1 MSSIGTQIFMA
12 NLRAASDERL
22 RRSWEQ
28 KYEEDKKQDE
38 AYKRR
43 VERNKYSSDMKKL
56 QRESLAAQ
64 KRAQDGPAPGIDPWP
79 EGYGY
84 HEHEYYDV
92 GL

>member
-1 MSSIGTQIFMA
+1 MN
-12 NLRAASDERL
+12 NLRAVADESHRRAMKEADEENKRL
-22 RRSWEQ
+22 
-28 KYEEDKKQDE
+28 DE

-43 VERNKYSSDMKKL
+43 VERNKNSSEMRKL

-84 HEHEYYDV
+84 HESEYYDV
-92 GL
+92 GF